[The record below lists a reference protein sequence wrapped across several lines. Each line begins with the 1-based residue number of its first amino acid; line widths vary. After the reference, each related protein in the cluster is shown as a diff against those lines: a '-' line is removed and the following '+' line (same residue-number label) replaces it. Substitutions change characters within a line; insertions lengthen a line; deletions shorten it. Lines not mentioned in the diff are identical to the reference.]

1 MKLKAQPIVA
11 LVAAAFGVAAQAG
24 TNWVNTLTQPV
35 TAKASNGVAVQVAE
49 ITSPAQMMHITV
61 TLPLRDRQKL
71 DQRVASIMQGNASMY
86 LTPAQFMANH
96 APTAAQAQAV
106 ANYLRNQGFRN
117 VTIAPNNLLV
127 SGDAMSGQVAA
138 AFNTEIHNFYFDGTQ
153 HYAAVK
159 VAQVP
164 VSLSGI
170 VLSVHGLQNVAT
182 PQLMWRHA
190 SVRPAPDASHHA
202 IAHQPT
208 DFPGIY
214 DAASLPPAANATV
227 GTISWGDMSQVLTD
241 INTFETK
248 AGITPVNVSVVNVGT
263 PGSANGIDE
272 WDLDGQD
279 IIAASGGQLKQLI
292 FYAANSSLTEAFN
305 QALTDHVA
313 SVVNVSLGGCE
324 TAWKQDGEMA
334 ADDQIFESAVA
345 EGMVFSASSGDSGA
359 LLCGSSKTD
368 GQSYPAVS
376 PYVVAVGGTKVY
388 TSGTTTYASESA
400 WAEGGGGPSV
410 TEPAPSWQINSGVI
424 GSSKF
429 RGIPDISFDADP
441 NTGALVIVD
450 GQQSQIGGTGLS
462 APLFAGFWAR
472 IQSENGNALAY
483 PNAAVYANAPSN
495 PTAFHDVTSGNNG
508 GGSGSGYSAGP
519 GWDNATGW
527 GSLDV
532 ARFATLIASK
542 SGGSGVGGTAATA
555 FNPSS
560 AYVNGSVVSSN
571 GTTYVM
577 TDLYMGRP
585 VTSYRVPGSACAPT
599 TCTASD
605 PFQWGSSN
613 GVAEWVAYW
622 TPQP

>member
-1 MKLKAQPIVA
+1 MKLKASIVA

-24 TNWVNTLTQPV
+24 VNWVNTLTQPIN
-35 TAKASNGVAVQVAE
+35 TKASNGVAGRAAE

-61 TLPLRDRQKL
+61 SLRLRNKQKL
-71 DQRVASIMQGNASMY
+71 DERVASIMQGHASMY

-96 APTAAQAQAV
+96 APTVAQAQAV
-106 ANYLRNQGFRN
+106 ANYLRNQGLRN
-117 VTIAPNNLLV
+117 VTIASNNLLV

-164 VSLSGI
+164 ALLSGI

-182 PQLMWRHA
+182 PQLMLRHA
-190 SVRPAPDASHHA
+190 SVRRAPDVSNNV

-208 DFPGIY
+208 DFPHIY
-214 DAASLPPAANATV
+214 DAASLPPAGNATV
-227 GTISWGDMSQVLTD
+227 ATISWGNMSQVLTD
-241 INTFETK
+241 ISTFETK
-248 AGITPVNVSVVNVGT
+248 AGIAPVNVSVVNVGT

-272 WDLDGQD
+272 WDLDGQN

-292 FYAANSSLTEAFN
+292 FYAANSNLTEAFN

-345 EGMVFSASSGDSGA
+345 EGMVFSVASGDGDA
-359 LLCGSSKTD
+359 RLCGSKTE

-376 PYVVAVGGTKVY
+376 PYVVAVGGTTLY
-388 TSGTTTYASESA
+388 TAGNTTYASESA

-410 TEPAPSWQINSGVI
+410 TEAAPSWQIKSGVI

-429 RGIPDISFDADP
+429 RAIPDISFDADP
-441 NTGALVIVD
+441 YTGALVIVD
-450 GQQSQIGGTGLS
+450 SQQKQIGGTGLS
-462 APLFAGFWAR
+462 AALFAGFWAR
-472 IQSENGNALAY
+472 IQSENGNARAY
-483 PNAAVYANAPSN
+483 PNSAVYANAPSN

-508 GGSGSGYSAGP
+508 GVSGYSAGP

-532 ARFATLIASK
+532 AKFATLIASNSVG
-542 SGGSGVGGTAATA
+542 SGGGSSGITA

-560 AYVNGSVVSSN
+560 AYVNGSIVSSN

-577 TDLYMGRP
+577 TDLYMGQP
-585 VTSYRVPGSACAPT
+585 VTNYRVPGSACAPT
-599 TCTASD
+599 TCTAST
-605 PFQWGSSN
+605 PFQWGNSW
-613 GVAEWVAYW
+613 EAYW
-622 TPQP
+622 TRQ